1 MAKKKL
7 TPQQRDI
14 ERLTKQYQENLSSL
28 SPEYESAF
36 AQNTQAI
43 SDYEAQ
49 SKDFQKRLE
58 DYQKSLAAYKANP
71 MTQIGYLKP
80 VTKSRD
86 YYFTDEGQT
95 KYLSQVNDNDYFFEG
110 LTVYKKT
117 PKPTFT
123 EAAPVAPDTSQR
135 DATLANL
142 EEQRKTLGEGFQRE
156 IGERKASR
164 ISAVSRR
171 SQARPMLSKGV
182 TL

>member
-7 TPQQRDI
+7 TAQQRDI

-43 SDYEAQ
+43 SGYEAQ

-80 VTKSRD
+80 VKKSRD
-86 YYFTDEGQT
+86 YYFTEGGET
-95 KYLSQVNDNDYFFEG
+95 KYLSQINDNDYFVEG

-123 EAAPVAPDTSQR
+123 EVAPVAPETLPS

-164 ISAVSRR
+164 IAAVSRR